1 MFRRISRCRVA
12 AALVALCACAA
23 QAGDAPSRDLLT
35 PAKKIVADQLEKMG
49 DGYDGFIDT
58 QRHIVYISALDVR
71 HRRETI
77 QLISAYIDAQRR
89 TLLQARPQWNITVVL
104 PTVED
109 YRKLQTNPRI
119 VGFYEPSAQRIT
131 SIDRSQVLIHEFTHA
146 LHHADMAARRQVHPP
161 WVCEG
166 LATLFAQADITPGGL
181 KPRPGPRLA
190 FLHRAVRDQKT
201 LKLKDLASRS
211 LKPFMADA
219 RLAYAQSRYLML
231 YLHEKGRLQTWYLRY
246 CKSYTRDPSGV
257 EALEAVLDRDIQQ
270 IQTEW
275 EKWILS
281 HEVPDRKNRYG
292 QGRLG
297 LKFRDT
303 RQGVKIIEIENDSA
317 AASADRLQEGDHV
330 KKFNGQEV
338 ANAVHLASLIRAAG
352 ADRTVT
358 MTVRRRGRT
367 LKIHQALA
375 AYPEK

>member
-1 MFRRISRCRVA
+1 MFSRNTRCTVA
-12 AALVALCACAA
+12 AALMVLPAVVALG
-23 QAGDAPSRDLLT
+23 GDAPSRDLLT

-49 DGYDGFIDT
+49 DGYKGFIDT
-58 QRHIVYISALDVR
+58 KRHVVYISALDVQ
-71 HRRETI
+71 HRRATM

-109 YRKLQTNPRI
+109 YKKLQENPRI
-119 VGFYEPSAQRIT
+119 VGFYEPSAQRVT
-131 SIDRSQVLIHEFTHA
+131 SIDRSRVLIHEFTHA
-146 LHHADMAARRQVHPP
+146 LHHADMASRRQIHPP

-166 LATLFAQADITPGGL
+166 LATLFAHADITPGGL
-181 KPRPGPRLA
+181 VPKPGPRLG
-190 FLHRAVRDQKT
+190 FLHRAVRDKKT
-201 LKLKDLASRS
+201 LKLNDLASRS

-219 RLAYAQSRYLML
+219 RLAYAQSRYLMY
-231 YLHEKGRLQTWYLRY
+231 YLHEKGRLQDWYLRY
-246 CKSYTRDPSGV
+246 CRSYTRDPTGV
-257 EALEAVLDRDIQQ
+257 EALEAVLGRNIQQ
-270 IQTEW
+270 IQDEW

-281 HEVPDRKNRYG
+281 HEVPDRENRYG

-303 RQGVKIIEIENDSA
+303 QEGVKILEIENDSA
-317 AASADRLQEGDHV
+317 ADSAERLQVGDHV

-338 ANAVHLASLIRAAG
+338 INAVHLASLIRAAG

-367 LKIHQALA
+367 LKIYQALS

>member
-1 MFRRISRCRVA
+1 MSGRIPQCRAV
-12 AALVALCACAA
+12 AALVTLCAWAA
-23 QAGDAPSRDLLT
+23 LGGDAPSRDLLT
-35 PAKKIVADQLEKMG
+35 PAKKIAADQIEKMG
-49 DGYDGFIDT
+49 EGYEGFIDT
-58 QRHIVYISALDVR
+58 KRHVVYISALDPQ
-71 HRRETI
+71 HRRATME
-77 QLISAYIDAQRR
+77 LISAYIDAQRR
-89 TLLQARPQWNITVVL
+89 TLLKARPQWNITVVL

-109 YRKLQTNPRI
+109 YRKLQENPRI

-146 LHHADMAARRQVHPP
+146 LHHADMASRRQVHPP

-166 LATLFAQADITPGGL
+166 LATLFAQARITPGGL
-181 KPRPGPRLA
+181 KPQLGPRLA
-190 FLHRAVRDQKT
+190 FLHRAIRDEKT

-219 RLAYAQSRYLML
+219 RLAYAQSRYLMF
-231 YLHEKGRLQTWYLRY
+231 YLHEKGRLQDWYLRY
-246 CKSYTRDPSGV
+246 CRSYTRDPTGV
-257 EALEAVLDRDIQQ
+257 EALEAVLGRDIGQ

-317 AASADRLQEGDHV
+317 AASADRLQVGDHV
-330 KKFNGQEV
+330 KKFNGLEV
-338 ANAVHLASLIRAAG
+338 VNAVHLASLIRAAG

-358 MTVRRRGRT
+358 MTVRRGGRT
-367 LKIHQALA
+367 LKIHQALS
-375 AYPEK
+375 AYPDK